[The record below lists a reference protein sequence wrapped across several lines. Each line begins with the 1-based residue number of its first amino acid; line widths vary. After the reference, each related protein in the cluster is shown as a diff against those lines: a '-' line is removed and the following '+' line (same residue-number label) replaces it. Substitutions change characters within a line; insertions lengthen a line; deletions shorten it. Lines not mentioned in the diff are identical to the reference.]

1 MEDDLERKQD
11 DDAALLVPCGQQ
23 REHNCRKDC
32 VICCPVRSSGED
44 RRFFLRRV
52 SKFFLQYIFLFFCR
66 GESAH
71 LSREGREG
79 SRTMMV
85 RAFAGKNSSTIDR
98 KEVRFPWD
106 KNCGFFLRRLIKF
119 SLGNEPFFFF
129 AEEST
134 AAVVECSFV
143 ARRFA

>member
-1 MEDDLERKQD
+1 
-11 DDAALLVPCGQQ
+11 
-23 REHNCRKDC
+23 
-32 VICCPVRSSGED
+32 
-44 RRFFLRRV
+44 
-52 SKFFLQYIFLFFCR
+52 
-66 GESAH
+66 
-71 LSREGREG
+71 
-79 SRTMMV
+79 MMV